1 MHKPSQII
9 AEHMPEANK
18 HRHEAEYLSAQ
29 TIQREAQFMQ
39 RARQQGHAPHL
50 TAHLPSEPGNDR
62 SAALGHGPSARGLLA
77 PWTGGSSRSA
87 YFLSTG
93 EKFVTS
99 KLSRGVLFLGGLAV
113 SLAAAAY
120 PDKAV
125 TWIVPFP
132 PGGGT
137 DISARTV
144 AAKLSEKWKQSVV
157 IENRAGAAGII
168 GADAVSKARPDGYTL
183 LIVNVGITSINP
195 DLYPKLPYNP
205 DTAFTPISLLCEL
218 PFVLMASPSFPPN
231 SVQELIA
238 YAKANPNKV
247 TFASSGQGG
256 SPHLTAEIFQIATGT
271 RLTHVPYKGG
281 GPAMTDLMAGHV
293 DLLFASVLEGSGHI
307 KSGKLKG
314 LAVTHAQRSSALPDV
329 PTLAEAGVN
338 NAESGSWIALLAP
351 RGTPQAIVD
360 KVGEDIK
367 AALAAPDV
375 KEKLVAQGA
384 VPQASTPAE
393 LQRLIEADRA
403 RYGRI
408 IRDKGL
414 KAE

>member
-1 MHKPSQII
+1 MKLVTVTFFLLLQL
-9 AEHMPEANK
+9 AGA
-18 HRHEAEYLSAQ
+18 AWAQ
-29 TIQREAQFMQ
+29 
-39 RARQQGHAPHL
+39 
-50 TAHLPSEPGNDR
+50 
-62 SAALGHGPSARGLLA
+62 
-77 PWTGGSSRSA
+77 
-87 YFLSTG
+87 
-93 EKFVTS
+93 
-99 KLSRGVLFLGGLAV
+99 
-113 SLAAAAY
+113 AY
-120 PDKAV
+120 PQKPV

-144 AAKLSEKWKQSVV
+144 AAKLAEKWKQSVV

-195 DLYPKLPYNP
+195 DLYPKLPYDP

-218 PFVLMASPSFPPN
+218 PFVLMASPSFPPD

-247 TFASSGQGG
+247 TFASSGHGG

-307 KSGKLKG
+307 KAGKLKG
-314 LAVTHAQRSSALPDV
+314 LAVTHAKRSPALPEV
-329 PTLAEAGVN
+329 PTLAEAGVKD
-338 NAESGSWIALLAP
+338 AESGSWIALLAP
-351 RGTPQAIVD
+351 AATPMGIID
-360 KVGEDIK
+360 KV
-367 AALAAPDV
+367 AANVKDAVSAPEV
-375 KEKLVAQGA
+375 REKLIAQGA
-384 VPQASTPAE
+384 VLQASTPKE
-393 LQRLIEADRA
+393 LQALLDQARS

-408 IRDKGL
+408 IREKWL
-414 KAE
+414 NL